1 MTRGCRMHASFCRFR
16 TLLSF
21 HAGPDFPSVL
31 WSWTHR
37 FSYEMSS
44 TLQNIAKQTRL
55 LYPRSET
62 PARYLSR
69 GLESR
74 PLDCDAAKRLLDLR
88 APRVQRV
95 QLPSTVGGTANI
107 VCQAREAGTTPTYI
121 QHETLDPVPV
131 NESNTDPAACL
142 EGNRRDIRW
151 DKTQDHCY

>member
-1 MTRGCRMHASFCRFR
+1 
-16 TLLSF
+16 
-21 HAGPDFPSVL
+21 
-31 WSWTHR
+31 
-37 FSYEMSS
+37 MSS
-44 TLQNIAKQTRL
+44 TLQNVAKQTRL

-74 PLDCDAAKRLLDLR
+74 PLDCDAA
-88 APRVQRV
+88 
-95 QLPSTVGGTANI
+95 VGRTANI

-151 DKTQDHCY
+151 DKTQDYCY